1 MAFHSEAS
9 RAARPRL
16 AQFLRRARR
25 DEGGATAVEF
35 AAVSMPFLMLVF
47 GIIAAGLYFFTA
59 FSIEHAA
66 EQAARVIRTGA
77 FKSANS
83 NTGMTTQQFKQL
95 VCDHAPSFVD
105 CSGKVRVNTVVVP
118 DNQVLDANTLLP
130 SCTDGGGNI
139 AAENSNNTDK
149 LNVAGS
155 TIVVVGVCYQFDLAA
170 KIPFLKLG
178 SMSGSNS
185 QDAAMIRAAVTF
197 RTEPYE

>member
-1 MAFHSEAS
+1 MALTSQAS

-16 AQFLRRARR
+16 VRFIRRARNA
-25 DEGGATAVEF
+25 EGGATAVEF
-35 AAVSMPFLMLVF
+35 AMVSLPFLMLVF

-77 FKSANS
+77 FKTANS
-83 NTGMTTQQFKQL
+83 NTGMTTQEFKQL
-95 VCDHAPSFVD
+95 VCDHAPGFVD

-118 DNQVLDANTLLP
+118 DNQVLGANALLP
-130 SCTDGGGNI
+130 SCTDAGGNL
-139 AAENSNNTDK
+139 APETANSTDK
-149 LNVAGS
+149 LNVAAS

-178 SMSGSNS
+178 SVSGGGS
-185 QDAAMIRAAVTF
+185 QDPALIRAAVTF
-197 RTEPYE
+197 RTEPFE